1 MTTSQQDENY
11 GTTNA
16 GSSPQNN
23 LTVGIYNNNVWKGL
37 NPNPLVGISE
47 TYNRNEAGH
56 LNVETTIT
64 LNGFIVMSGCNDAV
78 PSCFSPPYPSSAGG
92 DATGAKFA
100 FRAQNYIRSIF
111 DNDNLQIKLGGT
123 SGQIESRYDCQLD
136 SLNFEEGT
144 YFSYMRYT
152 AVLKSYTGTLRH
164 PNGTTYQRGAGAI
177 PNTPQSNLAL
187 NSGTLTNFNE
197 TLSLEPVIGEYG
209 MHRGITI
216 SDQEPI
222 SQVYYKG
229 SYTLSISA
237 KSWGNRRKVLDA
249 SSGSYATGK
258 SPGWVIAK
266 DFADA
271 YVKDTRST
279 LNTAEIFRSAGG
291 GTFNFAGPSAPDASK
306 KLVQY
311 NYTRSESIDTAGGTY
326 TLTDNFIYA
335 PTGMKALETWD
346 VSYSSDSSSHSPTVT
361 VAGTIKGL
369 SENSPDENTRGYT
382 ELSGSTLTNNNTIA
396 TSGQIDSALATYS
409 TLSKS
414 GQYGFCRLFKRAQTA
429 TSQHLNTS
437 PASISFSTNDVAGEV
452 TYSLEFN
459 ANPYKFFTGA
469 VYENITVEDTYP
481 GDVYTTIPI
490 LGRSNGPIL
499 QYLYGRTEYKRTLNV
514 EVVVDSAGTAN
525 AGTFAYGNRESLATK
540 PSIRPGFK
548 DKVTA
553 LINLYSPANE
563 PGIVNW
569 FADPPTESWNPTES
583 RYTLS
588 LGWTYELS
596 E

>member
-1 MTTSQQDENY
+1 MTTSQQDQNY

-64 LNGFIVMSGCNDAV
+64 LNGFIVMSGCNDTV
-78 PSCFSPPYPSSAGG
+78 PSCFSPPYPSAAGG

-100 FRAQNYIRSIF
+100 FKAQNYIRSIF

-136 SLNFEEGT
+136 SLNFEEGS

-152 AVLKSYTGTLRH
+152 AVLKSYTGTLRY
-164 PNGTTYQRGAGAI
+164 PNGTTVQRGAGAI

-197 TLSLEPVIGEYG
+197 TLSLEPIIGEYG
-209 MHRGITI
+209 MHRGVTA

-291 GTFNFAGPSAPDASK
+291 GTFNFAGPYAPDASK

-346 VSYSSDSSSHSPTVT
+346 VSYSSDSSSNSPTVT

-369 SENSPDENTRGYT
+369 SENFPDENTRGYT
-382 ELSGSTLTNNNTIA
+382 ELTGSTLTNNNTIA

-514 EVVVDSAGTAN
+514 EVVVDSAGTPN
-525 AGTFAYGNRESLATK
+525 AGTFAHVNRESLATK

-553 LINLYSPANE
+553 LISLYSPAHE

-569 FADPPTESWNPTES
+569 FADPPTESWNPTEG

-588 LGWTYELS
+588 LSWTYELS